1 MKPVARDEILKLG
14 DYEAIRDHFRARVI
28 AEKKARRLTI
38 GDRMSAVFE
47 NHDTVLLQIQEML
60 RTERITKEASVQ
72 HELETYNRLVPG
84 KDELSLTA
92 MIEIDERAAREKFLA
107 DAAGIEK
114 SFALVVS
121 SNGTDETT
129 CKATWDETRSE
140 PDRASAVLY
149 LKIPLTAAAAAA
161 MRSGKAKAKLVV
173 DHPAY
178 AASAEIALATA
189 ASLAEDLAEP

>member
-1 MKPVARDEILKLG
+1 MKPVSRDEILKLG

-121 SNGTDETT
+121 SNGTDET
-129 CKATWDETRSE
+129 CKATFEETRSE